1 MRSSILFSIL
11 LAFLRF
17 AFVAAQ
23 TAPDGPVETAVTS
36 DGFIADVPI
45 QSTRVE
51 TAESPAET
59 GGEEVEPSS
68 GASRSTGGSGSSSSM
83 RTSTGSSPGATRDW
97 GELGPP
103 DVYLNVP
110 ELSVGRIELDVDNL
124 RAEVNLAAKVA
135 NLVEINAGV
144 NVGIEKVNITI
155 ADVGAEL
162 ELVIRLGQL
171 ASIVNRTL
179 QSLDL
184 NPLLINLLDEVGDIA
199 EGVIGAVDGLLGSVL
214 SGDSKLNY
222 IIDNLGNIIQ
232 EVVGTAGDVVH
243 TIVGNYEQNM
253 TFTGQQ
259 KLLDNGLIQKTYE
272 YSPLGSLVNIIF
284 NSIGQIVQ
292 ATVLKGGNNGGGSSS
307 GGGSS
312 TTEPARSTTAVATAR
327 ATQTAS
333 GDEE

>member
-1 MRSSILFSIL
+1 MRNSLFATVLVAL
-11 LAFLRF
+11 LRVTL
-17 AFVAAQ
+17 VAAQ
-23 TAPDGPVETAVTS
+23 DTADGPVETGVTS
-36 DGFIADVPI
+36 DGFLLES
-45 QSTRVE
+45 STE
-51 TAESPAET
+51 STPAATAQ
-59 GGEEVEPSS
+59 PSS
-68 GASRSTGGSGSSSSM
+68 GGDEEEATPSSSSGSGSGSSST
-83 RTSTGSSPGATRDW
+83 RTSTGRTPGATRDW

-124 RAEVNLAAKVA
+124 RAEINLAAKVA

-144 NVGIEKVNITI
+144 SIGVEKVNITI

-272 YSPLGSLVNIIF
+272 YSTLGSLVNIIF
-284 NSIGQIVQ
+284 NSVGQIVQ
-292 ATVLKGGNNGGGSSS
+292 ATVLKGGNSSGGGGGSSS
-307 GGGSS
+307 S
-312 TTEPARSTTAVATAR
+312 TSQTAGATRTASETAR
-327 ATQTAS
+327 PTETGAT
-333 GDEE
+333 EEE